1 MSMESRRV
9 STEMRV
15 ARNLLDVVILT
26 FLEEGP
32 LHGYKINVRFR
43 KSFGHG
49 LSASTIYPLLYTL
62 EEKGYIEGEWTGNSR
77 RKRRVYSITQKGRD
91 RLTST
96 YYMLARLTKM
106 IERTFVKEK
115 EERPERGIA
124 LP

>member
-1 MSMESRRV
+1 MSMGTRR
-9 STEMRV
+9 STETKV

-26 FLEEGP
+26 FLEEGA

-43 KSFGHG
+43 KAFGHG

-62 EEKGYIEGEWTGNSR
+62 EEKGYIDGEWTGNSR

-96 YYMLARLTKM
+96 YYVLARLTKM
-106 IERTFVKEK
+106 IERSFIKEE
-115 EERPERGIA
+115 EERPERGITIS
-124 LP
+124 